1 MATRQRLAS
10 IDIVRGAVMVLMAID
25 HVRVYSGV
33 PAGGA
38 SAGIFFTRWVTHF
51 CAPAFVFLAGTSAFL
66 YGRTLGGGRTD
77 RATGS
82 PDTVSSAD
90 PWALSRYLVTRG
102 LLLVLLELTIIRASW
117 TFGVD
122 YSQFILAG
130 VIWMLGWCMVLLAGL
145 VFLPARI
152 VGIIGLVIIVFQGVF
167 EPLGRALP
175 QSARVFWEFLYPVGA
190 EVTLGRGGPSVAVLY
205 SIVPWVGVM
214 AAGYAFG
221 AIMVREPAERRR
233 LCLRIG
239 LGATAL
245 FVLAAGL
252 GILRSPAPADAPP
265 ALFRFLNQQKYPASP
280 LFLLMTLGPTIALLP
295 VAERMRGW
303 FASILE
309 TFGRV
314 PMFYYLLHIPLIHA
328 TSLLVWFARDGR
340 ADDSRF
346 ATAPFVS
353 IPPDERWGLPLL
365 YLVFAMVVAVLYFAC
380 RWFAG
385 VKARRPD
392 RWLRYV

>member
-1 MATRQRLAS
+1 MTTRQRLAS

-38 SAGIFFTRWVTHF
+38 TAGIFFTRWVTHF

-66 YGRTLGGGRTD
+66 YGRTLGGGSTG
-77 RATGS
+77 RAAASGAA
-82 PDTVSSAD
+82 SSGD
-90 PWALSRYLVTRG
+90 PLALSRYLITRG

-122 YSQFILAG
+122 YSQFVLAG

-145 VFLPARI
+145 VFLPTWV
-152 VGIIGLVIIVFQGVF
+152 VGIIGLVIIVFQDVF
-167 EPLGRALP
+167 GPLGRALP
-175 QSARVFWEFLYPVGA
+175 ESAHVVWEFLYPVGA
-190 EVTLGRGGPSVAVLY
+190 GVTIGHRGPSVAVLY

-214 AAGYAFG
+214 AAGYALG
-221 AIMVREPAERRR
+221 GIMVREPAERRR
-233 LCLRIG
+233 LCLRVG

-245 FVLAAGL
+245 FVAAAGL
-252 GILRSPAPADAPP
+252 GVLLNPAPADAPP
-265 ALFRFLNQQKYPASP
+265 ALVRFLNQRKYPASQ

-295 VAERMRGW
+295 VAERMGGW
-303 FASILE
+303 FARMLE

-328 TSLLVWFARDGR
+328 TALLVWFARDGR
-340 ADDSRF
+340 ANDSRF
-346 ATAPFVS
+346 ATAPYVS
-353 IPPDERWGLPLL
+353 IPPGERWGLPLL
-365 YLVFAMVVAVLYFAC
+365 YLVFVIVVVLLYPVC

-385 VKARRPD
+385 VKARRP
-392 RWLRYV
+392 RGWLRYV